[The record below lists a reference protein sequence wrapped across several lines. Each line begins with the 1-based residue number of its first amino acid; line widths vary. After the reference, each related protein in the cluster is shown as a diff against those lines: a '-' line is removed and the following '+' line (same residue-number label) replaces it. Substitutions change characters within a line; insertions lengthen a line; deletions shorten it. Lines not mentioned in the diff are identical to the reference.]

1 MKNPDFTAPGI
12 HAPNGAGGDRDSEGV
27 MHERRKAGP
36 ISGSPD
42 GIDKHL
48 QQRELESRLV
58 KRQALDR
65 LSEIRS
71 ALLVDLMEK
80 VLPPWL
86 RQRWIAM
93 LVEIDFDN
101 SDTHKNIDR
110 LCRECQAARGMLLR
124 IMPGQGRENRDNADN
139 QLIVLANGFNNLAN
153 QWWIYT
159 SLPE

>member
-1 MKNPDFTAPGI
+1 MKNPDFAAPGI
-12 HAPNGAGGDRDSEGV
+12 HAPNGTGSEREGV
-27 MHERRKAGP
+27 MIEHRQARPA
-36 ISGSPD
+36 SGSPD
-42 GIDKHL
+42 GIDRRL
-48 QQRELESRLV
+48 QQRALESRLM

-65 LSEIRS
+65 LSEMKS

-101 SDTHKNIDR
+101 SGTHENIDR

-124 IMPGQGRENRDNADN
+124 IMPGQGPENRDNADN

-153 QWWIYT
+153 QWWIY
-159 SLPE
+159 SSISE

>member
-1 MKNPDFTAPGI
+1 M
-12 HAPNGAGGDRDSEGV
+12 
-27 MHERRKAGP
+27 
-36 ISGSPD
+36 
-42 GIDKHL
+42 
-48 QQRELESRLV
+48 

-65 LSEIRS
+65 LSEMKS

-101 SDTHKNIDR
+101 SGTHENIDR

-124 IMPGQGRENRDNADN
+124 IMPGQGPENRDNADN

-153 QWWIYT
+153 QWWIY
-159 SLPE
+159 SSISE